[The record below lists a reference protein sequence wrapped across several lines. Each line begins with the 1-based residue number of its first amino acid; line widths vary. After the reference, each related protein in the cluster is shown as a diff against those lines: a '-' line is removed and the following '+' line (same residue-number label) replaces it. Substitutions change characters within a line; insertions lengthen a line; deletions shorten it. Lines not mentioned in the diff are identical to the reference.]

1 MDMLVS
7 YQNKNSLQRQKVD
20 KKADKNGKI
29 TNELNKKIPMLTA
42 FLRDFMSP
50 KAINSYSHDI

>member
-7 YQNKNSLQRQKVD
+7 YQNKNSLQRQNVD
-20 KKADKNGKI
+20 KKADKKGEI
-29 TNELNKKIPMLTA
+29 TNVLNKKIPMLTA

>member
-1 MDMLVS
+1 MLVS
-7 YQNKNSLQRQKVD
+7 YQNKNRRQRQKVD
-20 KKADKNGKI
+20 KKADKKGEI

>member
-20 KKADKNGKI
+20 KKADKKAPI